1 MTYPVIGVTTMHR
14 KNQYGMPLASLAEAY
29 VDALTQAGICP
40 VLIPNRLPDSALG
53 DLLVRLD
60 GVLFTG
66 GGDIA
71 TDLYQAEQHS
81 EVNGVDPDRDHLELL
96 ILERVVNDG
105 KPFMGICR
113 GLQLINVGLGGSL
126 YADIA
131 DQVPGAAKHDYYLD
145 WDRDYLSHSVQVQPN
160 SRLESILGD
169 NTSEVNSLHHQA
181 IRQLA
186 PDLVATAYSPDGIVE
201 AVELPQHPFGLAV
214 QWHPEWLTAHS
225 QMCRLFTAFAE
236 AAILQKQVAAG

>member
-1 MTYPVIGVTTMHR
+1 MTYPVVGVTTMRR
-14 KNQYGMPLASLAEAY
+14 KNQYGMQLASLSEAY
-29 VDALTQAGICP
+29 VEALSQAGVCP
-40 VLIPNRLPDSALG
+40 VLIPNQIPEQAVD
-53 DLLVRLD
+53 DLLAGLD

-71 TDLYQAEQHS
+71 PVFYQAEQHPK
-81 EVNGVDPDRDHLELL
+81 VNGVERDRDQLELQL
-96 ILERVVNDG
+96 LERVVQDG

-131 DQVPGAAKHDYYLD
+131 DQVPGADKHDYFPDYE
-145 WDRDYLSHSVQVQPN
+145 RYYLSHSVAVQPG
-160 SRLESILGD
+160 SRLASILGS
-169 NTSEVNSLHHQA
+169 NSSQVNSLHHQA

-186 PDLVATAYSPDGIVE
+186 ADLVAAAHAPDGIIE
-201 AVELPQHPFGLAV
+201 AVELPGHPFGLAV

-225 QMCRLFTAFAE
+225 PMNSLFSAFAE
-236 AAILQKQVAAG
+236 ATKQDNK